1 MNTAFS
7 GHSAAEA
14 CTGVKVREWTAMT
27 QLSYDAG
34 DLHLPSRERDDYK
47 DRRTAGW
54 RQLLCACFILLAVA
68 PLFKVSD
75 VISANRTAH
84 VVHANN
90 LTKLAN
96 DIERWERGETRQ
108 PTKTLP
114 NSNEFVLVTSV
125 DQ

>member
-1 MNTAFS
+1 
-7 GHSAAEA
+7 
-14 CTGVKVREWTAMT
+14 MT
-27 QLSYDAG
+27 QSFDGLG

-68 PLFKVSD
+68 ALFKVSD

-90 LTKLAN
+90 LTKLAD

-108 PTKTLP
+108 STMTVPD
-114 NSNEFVLVTSV
+114 SGEFVFVTSV
-125 DQ
+125 EQ